1 MYLAPKKSFRWTSGV
16 CCCGSLTSVLMTLL
30 VQTINHLAMLTASS
44 IMLNTTE
51 SFLDTIISAVDTND
65 RLLQRSEFYNN
76 IKDNILQNPTLYS
89 AIPIVINVVFLLC
102 NIFAIFGVI
111 LRHRLLMVPWLMLSF
126 IKIIFTLSLLVY
138 TVVLLPIEWFRAIL
152 SLVVLPIIV
161 LDASF
166 WMVILRFYI
175 RLKSSSKKTS
185 ALQNSAGAS
194 VKPKPKLKSQ
204 MSKASDDI
212 STTVGMSEL
221 AISPPHMA
229 WDPEFLLELDPRY
242 IDADEATE
250 DDDGHDDDD
259 CRDSEVEWDTEN
271 EDEETYYQSD
281 EYTERGERE
290 DTEFFTESEGEYLDK
305 IVDDDIPTIKEEETD
320 FDDAESEHYKTPGIP
335 RPVLRSQSP
344 SPVYTMEGTTTM
356 SSTA

>member
-1 MYLAPKKSFRWTSGV
+1 MDS
-16 CCCGSLTSVLMTLL
+16 
-30 VQTINHLAMLTASS
+30 
-44 IMLNTTE
+44 
-51 SFLDTIISAVDTND
+51 IISAIDTND

-76 IKDNILQNPTLYS
+76 IRDNILQNPTLYA

-111 LRHRLLMVPWLMLSF
+111 FRHRLLVLPWLMLCF
-126 IKIIFTLSLLVY
+126 VKIIFTASLLVY
-138 TVVLLPIEWFRAIL
+138 TVILMPIEWFRAIL

-175 RLKSSSKKTS
+175 RLRSSQKKTS
-185 ALQNSAGAS
+185 ALQNSVSAP
-194 VKPKPKLKSQ
+194 VKPKPKLQSQ

-242 IDADEATE
+242 VDAEATE
-250 DDDGHDDDD
+250 NDDDHDGDGQE
-259 CRDSEVEWDTEN
+259 SEVEWDTED

-305 IVDDDIPTIKEEETD
+305 TVDDDIPTIKEEETD

-344 SPVYTMEGTTTM
+344 SPVYTMEGTTTL
-356 SSTA
+356 SSNA

>member
-1 MYLAPKKSFRWTSGV
+1 MKIRNKTGFYKSSYF
-16 CCCGSLTSVLMTLL
+16 
-30 VQTINHLAMLTASS
+30 
-44 IMLNTTE
+44 
-51 SFLDTIISAVDTND
+51 
-65 RLLQRSEFYNN
+65 
-76 IKDNILQNPTLYS
+76 
-89 AIPIVINVVFLLC
+89 
-102 NIFAIFGVI
+102 
-111 LRHRLLMVPWLMLSF
+111 
-126 IKIIFTLSLLVY
+126 
-138 TVVLLPIEWFRAIL
+138 
-152 SLVVLPIIV
+152 
-161 LDASF
+161 
-166 WMVILRFYI
+166 

-242 IDADEATE
+242 VDADEATE

-335 RPVLRSQSP
+335 RPVLRYSHNLYQL
-344 SPVYTMEGTTTM
+344 V
-356 SSTA
+356 